1 MNDIDHTKEYLQE
14 WECKCLLAEYN
25 SRQEDIRMCAQFH
38 RRDIHLLIIVIG
50 AILTVS
56 YSKPDLLPC
65 NANVSSL
72 ASKIVPSVLFVFYL
86 LQIISFHW
94 ENVMVRHCARIERL
108 VNNLSHKNL
117 MDYESFAAK
126 KYIRKFT
133 APTMFSTIAL
143 MTFFLVVFVIFSVKE
158 YNRNNDDLFNII
170 HLIQFFIMIAMSA
183 TTLYYEFT
191 ETKPDAISEHAESIV
206 KNGKNRKN

>member
-1 MNDIDHTKEYLQE
+1 VNDIDHTKARLQE

-38 RRDIHLLIIVIG
+38 RKDIHLSIIVIG
-50 AILTVS
+50 AVLAVS
-56 YSKPDLLPC
+56 HTSTDFPSINC
-65 NANVSSL
+65 NVSSL
-72 ASKIVPSVLFVFYL
+72 ASDILPSVMFVFYL

-108 VNNLSHKNL
+108 VNDLSHKNL
-117 MDYESFAAK
+117 MDWESFAAK
-126 KYIRKFT
+126 KYIRKLT
-133 APTMFSTIAL
+133 APTMFSGIAL
-143 MTFFLVVFVIFSVKE
+143 MAFFLVVFVLFSVE
-158 YNRNNDDLFNII
+158 AYSRNNGGLFNII

-206 KNGKNRKN
+206 KNAVN